1 MNARQSAIA
10 IRDSGAV
17 QGLLRLAAKRRL
29 SSLEAGSVTVVVAS
43 WNAPDMLEVALA
55 AVKRFADRPTRISV
69 VDNHSRRNPRAIAE
83 QFGARLVRL
92 PINTGHSMALDIGF
106 LLARTEFVMSLDT
119 DAFPYSPAWMP
130 TFLDPL
136 DEGAKVVGCDWYR
149 HYAHPCCL
157 AMRTENFVL
166 ARHSFKAQWERE
178 IDVGEIISRREGRDN
193 VRIVPKTGNIAGTGY
208 VGASYGD
215 VLYHNAYG
223 TRHLRLDDPDND
235 ALDVTET
242 WATKREHAL
251 AVWAD
256 GLARFGPATW
266 NGPG

>member
-1 MNARQSAIA
+1 MSARSRAIA
-10 IRDSGAV
+10 IRDTGAI
-17 QGLLRLAAKRRL
+17 QWGLRSIARNRL
-29 SSLEAGSVTVVVAS
+29 SSLEAGTVTVVIAS
-43 WNAPDMLEVALA
+43 WNAPDMLEVALS
-55 AVKRFADRPTRISV
+55 AVRHFADRPTRISV
-69 VDNHSRRNPRAIAE
+69 IDNHSRLNPKSIAE
-83 QFGARLVRL
+83 RFGARLVRL
-92 PINTGHSMALDIGF
+92 PLNTGHAMALDIGF

-119 DAFPYSPAWMP
+119 DAFPYGPAWMR

-136 DEGAKVVGCDWYR
+136 EEGAKVVGCDWYR

-157 AMRTENFVL
+157 AMRTENFI
-166 ARHSFKAQWERE
+166 RTGHSFKAKWDQE
-178 IDVGEIISRREGRDN
+178 IDVGEMISMREGPAN

-235 ALDVTET
+235 TLDITET

-256 GLARFGPATW
+256 GLARFGPSTW
-266 NGPG
+266 DRSD

>member
-1 MNARQSAIA
+1 
-10 IRDSGAV
+10 V
-17 QGLLRLAAKRRL
+17 QWCLRLAARRRI
-29 SSLEAGSVTVVVAS
+29 SSLEAGAVTVVIAS

-55 AVKRFADRPTRISV
+55 AVRRFADRPTRIRV
-69 VDNHSRRNPRAIAE
+69 IDNHSRITPKSIADR
-83 QFGARLVRL
+83 FGAQLVRL
-92 PINTGHSMALDIGF
+92 PANTGHAMALDIGF

-119 DAFPYSPAWMP
+119 DAFPYSRDWMP

-136 DEGAKVVGCDWYR
+136 DDAATVVGCDWFK

-157 AMRTENFVL
+157 AMRTEHFVK
-166 ARHSFKAQWERE
+166 AGHSFKAKWDLE
-178 IDVGEIISRREGRDN
+178 IDVGQTISTREGPDK
-193 VRIVPKTGNIAGTGY
+193 VRIIPKTGNIAGTGY

-223 TRHLRLDDPDND
+223 TRHLRLHDPEND
-235 ALDVTET
+235 MLDVTET

-251 AVWAD
+251 AVWRD

-266 NGPG
+266 NGPV